1 MPPHP
6 TTTASTEP
14 IAPARFA
21 AALTDL
27 SLPTLHLKVLEIR
40 NSISHLR
47 TSNIQLLPFA
57 LGSETAV
64 GGVPGQPDPDC
75 AEAIRE
81 NETVIERMQ
90 ERITLVRAEV
100 ESRGLGWREF
110 ESAEDLGGADDTAAT
125 TNGLRDAREEEER
138 IAAGTT
144 QETRA
149 PGAGSG
155 AVQHPAWSDG
165 TFQTGVIRGGELQFD
180 AVPGDSFSVPA
191 ASGANNG
198 ETAPA
203 GTTGGRLTGEQ
214 LRRAME
220 QQMRDLGTDDNDSD
234 SQGGMHL

>member
-14 IAPARFA
+14 ISPARFA

-57 LGSETAV
+57 LGSETPV

-75 AEAIRE
+75 ADAIRE
-81 NETVIERMQ
+81 NEAVIERMQ
-90 ERITLVRAEV
+90 ERIALVRAEV
-100 ESRGLGWREF
+100 EGRGLGWREF
-110 ESAEDLGGADDTAAT
+110 ESAEDLGPEEESAAT
-125 TNGLRDAREEEER
+125 TNGLRAAREEEDR
-138 IAAGTT
+138 IAGATATTT
-144 QETRA
+144 QTSA
-149 PGAGSG
+149 AGG

-165 TFQTGVIRGGELQFD
+165 TFQTGVIRGGELHFD
-180 AVPGDSFSVPA
+180 DVPGDSFSVPA
-191 ASGANNG
+191 ASRGTNS
-198 ETAPA
+198 ETAP
-203 GTTGGRLTGEQ
+203 TGGRLTDEQ